1 MGKKFGDR
9 KDGALIRKID
19 AMHFVIGNIYPNR
32 CDNEAFI
39 QERIELAPI
48 YEYLEKKNADNPEY
62 KYNFFQVIVAA
73 ILKTVVLRP
82 KLNRFIK
89 NGSFFQRNEIS
100 AAFVVKKIF
109 SDEGEEGQAYIKV
122 DEESTIDSVHN
133 QIYKAVSATRSG
145 VMDGTDKT
153 MDIINTIPRFI
164 AKAVMRFLM
173 WLDKHGW
180 IPSSIT
186 MSDPFHAT
194 VVLSNVGS
202 IKLKSGY
209 HHLTNWGTTSM
220 FVMIGEKKLRPYYD
234 ENGNVTMKDSLDI
247 GLTVDERIA
256 DGYYFSKSIRLIKK
270 ILENPEILD
279 RPLGEAVEID

>member
-1 MGKKFGDR
+1 MGKKIGDR
-9 KDGALIRKID
+9 KDGTLIRKID

-89 NGSFFQRNEIS
+89 NGSFFQRKEIS

-122 DEESTIDSVHN
+122 DEESTIDSVHS